1 VTIRIDFTQHSCVAV
16 CSLCGWRGLAGDRTE
31 AWRQSRSHE
40 LRAHPGETQ
49 AARAL
54 DMHVRSNLL

>member
-1 VTIRIDFTQHSCVAV
+1 VSIRVDFTQHSCVAV
-16 CSLCGWRGLAGDRTE
+16 CSLCGWRGLAGDRTG
-31 AWRQSRSHE
+31 AWRLSRAHE

-54 DMHVRSNLL
+54 DTHIRSTLP

>member
-1 VTIRIDFTQHSCVAV
+1 MSIRLDFTQHSCVAV

-31 AWRQSRSHE
+31 GWRLARGHE
-40 LRAHPGETQ
+40 RRAHPGETQ

-54 DMHVRSNLL
+54 DTHMRAMLP